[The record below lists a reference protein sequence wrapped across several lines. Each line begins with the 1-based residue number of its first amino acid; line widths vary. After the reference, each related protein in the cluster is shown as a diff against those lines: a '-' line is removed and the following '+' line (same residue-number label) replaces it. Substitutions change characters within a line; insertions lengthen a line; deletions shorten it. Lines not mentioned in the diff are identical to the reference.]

1 MEDTSQTRGVRHR
14 ALAARIPGPPRFTT
28 PAATPTLDFRGGPP
42 PGDWTGTGH
51 AGRQM
56 ETTFDYL
63 VVGAGSAGCALAG
76 RLADSG
82 NDAIALLETG
92 AHDHHV
98 LVRTPAGCAAMLP
111 RAGARNYGYL
121 TAPQSELD
129 GRRGYQPRGRGLGGS
144 SSINAMIYMRGRPAD
159 YDGWAAAGCDGW
171 SWDDVLPYF
180 RRAECNERVAGHD
193 DDPLHGGTGPLHVSD
208 LRSPN
213 PFGQHFIDAAQHA
226 GIVRNDDFNGEE
238 QEGVGW
244 YQVTQHNGERWNAAR
259 AYLHGGNVRDRNC
272 NGGRSHLHVMT
283 GTQVLRILFEKRR
296 AVGVLA
302 WRDGRE
308 MVLRARREVIVSAG
322 AFGSPQLL
330 MASGVGPAAHLRE
343 HGIDVV
349 HDLPGVGG
357 NLQDHLDII
366 LHKRV
371 PASDLFGISLGGAR
385 RLVAEFLRYRRHR
398 TGMMTSNFAEAGAF
412 VRSRPDLSEPDLQLH
427 FVVGMADNHMR
438 RINLGHGYSCH
449 VCVLRPRSRGEVRLA
464 SADMRQ
470 APRIDPRY
478 LTDPQ
483 DMATM
488 LEGLRIVR
496 RIFMQAPLAVFG
508 GRELYSEALRLDG
521 SDDEAACELIRR
533 HADTIYHPVGTCRMG
548 MDALAVVDPQL
559 RVRGVEGLRVVD
571 ASIMPTLVGG
581 NTNAPAIMI
590 GERAHDLIRYA
601 PHVTLRIREAAVA
614 D

>member
-1 MEDTSQTRGVRHR
+1 ME
-14 ALAARIPGPPRFTT
+14 A
-28 PAATPTLDFRGGPP
+28 
-42 PGDWTGTGH
+42 
-51 AGRQM
+51 
-56 ETTFDYL
+56 TFDYL
-63 VVGAGSAGCALAG
+63 VIGAGSAGCALAG

-82 NDAIALLETG
+82 NDTIALLEAG

-111 RAGARNYGYL
+111 RAGARNYGYQ
-121 TAPQSELD
+121 TVPQAGFD

-144 SSINAMIYMRGRPAD
+144 SSINAMIYMRGRPSD
-159 YDGWAAAGCDGW
+159 YDGWAEAGCDGW

-208 LRSPN
+208 PRSPN

-226 GIVRNDDFNGEE
+226 GIVRNDDFNGDD

-259 AYLHGGNVRDRNC
+259 AYLHGGNVRDRHC
-272 NGGRSHLHVMT
+272 NGGRGHLHVMT
-283 GTQVLRILFEKRR
+283 DTQALRILFEHRR

-302 WRDGRE
+302 WRDGQE
-308 MVLRARREVIVSAG
+308 IVLRARREVIVSAG

-330 MASGVGPAAHLRE
+330 MASGIGPVDHLRQ
-343 HGIDVV
+343 HGIEVV

-366 LHKRV
+366 VHKRV
-371 PASDLFGISLGGAR
+371 PDPELFGLSLRGVR
-385 RLVAEFLRYRRHR
+385 RLIGEYLQYRRDR
-398 TGMMTSNFAEAGAF
+398 SGMMTSNFAEAGAF
-412 VRSRPDLSEPDLQLH
+412 VRSRAELDEPDLQLH

-438 RINLGHGYSCH
+438 RMHLGHGYSCH
-449 VCVLRPRSRGEVRLA
+449 VCVLRPRSRGEIRLM
-464 SADMRQ
+464 SADMRV
-470 APRIDPRY
+470 APLIDPRY
-478 LTDPQ
+478 LSDPQ
-483 DMATM
+483 DMEDM
-488 LEGLRIVR
+488 LAGLRIVR
-496 RIFMQAPLAVFG
+496 GIFAQPPLAAFG
-508 GRELYSEALRLDG
+508 GRELYSESLRLDG
-521 SDDEAACELIRR
+521 SDDDAARAMIRA

-571 ASIMPTLVGG
+571 ASIMPTLIGG

-590 GERAHDLIRYA
+590 GERAHDLIRFA
-601 PHVTLRIREAAVA
+601 PHVTLRIREPVAA

>member
-1 MEDTSQTRGVRHR
+1 ME
-14 ALAARIPGPPRFTT
+14 A
-28 PAATPTLDFRGGPP
+28 
-42 PGDWTGTGH
+42 
-51 AGRQM
+51 
-56 ETTFDYL
+56 TFDYL

-82 NDAIALLETG
+82 SDSIALIEAG

-98 LVRTPAGCAAMLP
+98 LVRTPAACAAILP
-111 RAGARNYGYL
+111 RAGARNYGYQ
-121 TAPQSELD
+121 TVPQPGLD

-144 SSINAMIYMRGRPAD
+144 SSINAMIYTRGRPSD

-171 SWDDVLPYF
+171 AWDDVLPYF

-213 PFGQHFIDAAQHA
+213 PFGQHFIDAAEHA

-244 YQVTQHNGERWNAAR
+244 YQLTQHNGERWNAAR
-259 AYLHGGNVRDRNC
+259 AYLHGGNARDRRC
-272 NGGRSHLHVMT
+272 NGGRSHLHVIT
-283 GTQVLRILFEKRR
+283 DAQVLRIVFEKRR
-296 AVGVLA
+296 AVGVVV

-308 MVLRARREVIVSAG
+308 ITLHARREVIIAAG

-330 MASGVGPAAHLRE
+330 MASGVGPARHLQE
-343 HGIDVV
+343 HGIAVV

-357 NLQDHLDII
+357 NLQDHLDVI
-366 LHKRV
+366 LHRRV
-371 PASDLFGISLGGAR
+371 PSADLFGLSLGGAR
-385 RLVAEFLRYRRHR
+385 RLVAEYLQYRRDR
-398 TGMMTSNFAEAGAF
+398 TGMMSSNFAEAGAF
-412 VRSRPDLSEPDLQLH
+412 VRSQPGLPEPDLQLH

-438 RINLGHGYSCH
+438 RMHLGHGYSCH
-449 VCVLRPRSRGEVRLA
+449 VCVLRPQSRGEVRLA
-464 SADMRQ
+464 SADMRA

-478 LTDPQ
+478 LSDPQ
-483 DMATM
+483 DMETM
-488 LEGLRIVR
+488 LAGLRIVR
-496 RIFMQAPLAVFG
+496 NILAQAPLAVFG
-508 GRELYSEALRLDG
+508 GRELHSEGLRFDG
-521 SDDEAACELIRR
+521 SDDDAARALVRK

-571 ASIMPTLVGG
+571 ASIMPTLIGG
-581 NTNAPAIMI
+581 NTNAPSIMI

-601 PHVTLRIREAAVA
+601 PHVTLRIRETVAA

>member
-1 MEDTSQTRGVRHR
+1 
-14 ALAARIPGPPRFTT
+14 
-28 PAATPTLDFRGGPP
+28 
-42 PGDWTGTGH
+42 
-51 AGRQM
+51 M

-82 NDAIALLETG
+82 NDTIALLETG

-111 RAGARNYGYL
+111 RAGARNYGYQ
-121 TAPQSELD
+121 TVPQPGLG

-144 SSINAMIYMRGRPAD
+144 SSINAMIYMRGRPSD
-159 YDGWAAAGCDGW
+159 YDGWAAHGCDGW

-193 DDPLHGGTGPLHVSD
+193 DDPLHGGTGPLHVCD
-208 LRSPN
+208 PRTPN
-213 PFGQHFIDAAQHA
+213 PFGQYFIEAAQRA
-226 GIVRNDDFNGEE
+226 GIVRNDDFNGDE

-244 YQVTQHNGERWNAAR
+244 YQVTQHSGERWNAAR
-259 AYLHGGNVRDRNC
+259 AYLHGGNARDRRS
-272 NGGRSHLHVMT
+272 NGGRNHLHVMT

-308 MVLRARREVIVSAG
+308 IVLRARREVIVSAG
-322 AFGSPQLL
+322 TFGSPQLL
-330 MASGVGPAAHLRE
+330 MVSGVGPAYHLRA
-343 HGIDVV
+343 HGIAVV

-357 NLQDHLDII
+357 NLQDHLDIV

-371 PASDLFGISLGGAR
+371 ADAGLFGLSLSGAW
-385 RLVAEFLRYRRHR
+385 RLLGEYLRYRRDR
-398 TGMMTSNFAEAGAF
+398 TGMLASNFAEAGAF
-412 VRSRPDLSEPDLQLH
+412 VRSRAELAEPDLQLH
-427 FVVGMADNHMR
+427 FVVGMADDHMR
-438 RINLGHGYSCH
+438 RIHFGHGYSCH

-464 SADMRQ
+464 SADMRA
-470 APRIDPRY
+470 APQIDPRF
-478 LTDPQ
+478 LSDPRDLD
-483 DMATM
+483 DMLA
-488 LEGLRIVR
+488 GLRIVR
-496 RIFMQAPLAVFG
+496 AILAQTPLATFG
-508 GRELYSEALRLDG
+508 GRELYSNGLRLDG
-521 SDDEAACELIRR
+521 SDDDAARALIRA
-533 HADTIYHPVGTCRMG
+533 HADSIYHPVGTCRMG

-571 ASIMPTLVGG
+571 ASIMPTLIGG

-601 PHVTLRIREAAVA
+601 PHVTLRIRETVAAE
-614 D
+614 